1 MLSYRLKAIVTMVPE
16 SETVADIGCDH
27 GKVAVWLLKN
37 GRAKYAVCGDI
48 SGRSLD
54 KARRLVIAK
63 GLQTAVSLREGSGF
77 GVVEQGE
84 ADTAVLAGMGGELI
98 TSILEN
104 GRDKLPDRLV
114 LSCNKG
120 SGVLRKWLTEN
131 GYVIEAED
139 LVLENRHYYP
149 VMRAVRGQ
157 SRPLNDIELEFGPVL
172 LEQKPKLLKYYV
184 DHRIDQTKSIRG
196 KLVKTKAARKE
207 ELLSEID
214 ERLRT
219 YKEVK
224 KCL

>member
-16 SETVADIGCDH
+16 CQTVADIGCDH

-37 GRAKYAVCGDI
+37 ERAKYAVCGDI

-54 KARRLVIAK
+54 KARKLVASK
-63 GLQTAVSLREGSGF
+63 GLQAAVSMREGSGF
-77 GVVEQGE
+77 AVVEQGE

-98 TSILEN
+98 ASILEN
-104 GRDKLPDRLV
+104 GKDRLPDTLV

-120 SGVLRKWLTEN
+120 SGVLRKWLSEN
-131 GYVIEAED
+131 GYLIEAED

-149 VMRAVRGQ
+149 VIRAIKGK
-157 SRPLNDIELEFGPVL
+157 SRPLSELELEFGPVL

-184 DHRIDQTKSIRG
+184 DHRIDQTKAIRS
-196 KLVKTKAARKE
+196 KLMKTKAVRKE

-214 ERLRT
+214 GRLQT